1 MRDGPQLLARV
12 MTLMLIRCL
21 TPALA
26 LLWGIIVDGFRPDR
40 WDLLGAA
47 ICIAGVVVTVTPSR
61 G

>member
-1 MRDGPQLLARV
+1 

-26 LLWGIIVDGFRPDR
+26 LLWGIIVDGFRPHR

-47 ICIAGVVVTVTPSR
+47 IGIAGVVVTVAPSR